1 VTRRPRAEVAG
12 SRRAQL
18 GEGPYWDAPRDR
30 LLWVDIAAGHVLAHT
45 PADGD
50 TQVLLDHGDLVSAVL
65 PHADGDLVLG
75 LRDGVGRWN
84 EDGGAPP
91 RLVVPLQADA
101 PDVRCNDASVG
112 PDGSL
117 WIGTMEMSDVASVA
131 ALYRVGRDTSRDVE
145 VVRDGLI
152 ISNGLGWSPGGRV
165 LHHVDAPTRQI
176 ADLHLDVDGRIV
188 STRVRATIP
197 DGAGFPDGLAVDVD
211 GGICVARRAG
221 GAVWRFTPD
230 GQVDAIVE
238 VAATNVISCAF
249 GGPDL
254 NVLYITTG
262 GPVTCALPTL
272 PNGSSSEAARRP
284 PASDLR
290 DRR

>member
-1 VTRRPRAEVAG
+1 VT
-12 SRRAQL
+12 
-18 GEGPYWDAPRDR
+18 
-30 LLWVDIAAGHVLAHT
+30 
-45 PADGD
+45 
-50 TQVLLDHGDLVSAVL
+50 LVQ
-65 PHADGDLVLG
+65 G
-75 LRDGVGRWN
+75 
-84 EDGGAPP
+84 
-91 RLVVPLQADA
+91 
-101 PDVRCNDASVG
+101 
-112 PDGSL
+112 
-117 WIGTMEMSDVASVA
+117 
-131 ALYRVGRDTSRDVE
+131 DVE
-145 VVRDGLI
+145 VVRHGLI

-188 STRVRATIP
+188 STRAS
-197 DGAGFPDGLAVDVD
+197 
-211 GGICVARRAG
+211 ARRSPRAPAIPTGWPWTSTVASVSPGWAG
-221 GAVWRFTPD
+221 GAVWRLAPD

-254 NVLYITTG
+254 DVLYITTG